1 MKISIFKTHLEKFEN
16 YLSSFKKKYKTNF
29 FFIKFKSKLK
39 NKILNINNIFKL
51 RKKILIIIIMQK
63 NILNRSRAEDEFNN
77 QSLFKNFNESR
88 KRKSQNDLNSDFKS
102 FKKNDDVT
110 TRVFN
115 NNIKWNVYTHNNR
128 NNDICVHY
136 KKKVY

>member
-115 NNIKWNVYTHNNR
+115 NNIK
-128 NNDICVHY
+128 
-136 KKKVY
+136 